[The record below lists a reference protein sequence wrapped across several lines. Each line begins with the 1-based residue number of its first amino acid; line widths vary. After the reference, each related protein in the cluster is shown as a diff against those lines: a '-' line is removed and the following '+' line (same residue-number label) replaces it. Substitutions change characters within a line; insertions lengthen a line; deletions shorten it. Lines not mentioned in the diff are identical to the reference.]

1 MDAIILIILILIVCF
16 YFRNFYKIVNAVAII
31 DIFLRIFY
39 YVIHNV
45 EIKGIS
51 EYVEKYLPESV
62 PAIILNYKSVLGTL
76 MCNLLIWLYV
86 IIMGIFLF
94 YTIKHFFK
102 SK

>member
-16 YFRNFYKIVNAVAII
+16 YFRNFYKIVNAIAII
-31 DIFLRIFY
+31 DIFLRIFSY
-39 YVIHNV
+39 IIRNV

-51 EYVEKYLPESV
+51 EYVEKYLPESI
-62 PAIILNYKSVLGTL
+62 PAIIRSYTDGLICNVLV
-76 MCNLLIWLYV
+76 WLYV

-94 YTIKHFFK
+94 YTIRHFFR

>member
-1 MDAIILIILILIVCF
+1 MDGIILIILILIVCF
-16 YFRNFYKIVNAVAII
+16 YFRDFYKIVNAVAII

-39 YVIHNV
+39 FIVHNV
-45 EIKGIS
+45 EIRGIS

-62 PAIILNYKSVLGTL
+62 PAIILNYKKVLGSL
-76 MCNLLIWLYV
+76 MCNLLIWVYV

-94 YTIKHFFK
+94 YTVKRFIK

>member
-16 YFRNFYKIVNAVAII
+16 YFRNFYKIVNAIAII
-31 DIFLRIFY
+31 DIFLRLFSYI
-39 YVIHNV
+39 IRNV

-62 PAIILNYKSVLGTL
+62 PAIIESYTDGLICNVLV
-76 MCNLLIWLYV
+76 WLYV

-94 YTIKHFFK
+94 YTIRHFFR

>member
-1 MDAIILIILILIVCF
+1 MDAIILIIMILIVCF
-16 YFRNFYKIVNAVAII
+16 YFRNFYKIVNAIAII
-31 DIFLRIFY
+31 DIFLRIFT

-51 EYVEKYLPESV
+51 EYIEKYLPESV
-62 PAIILNYKSVLGTL
+62 PAIIDKYTDELI
-76 MCNLLIWLYV
+76 CNILIWLYV

-94 YTIKHFFK
+94 YTIRHFFK